1 MRVLKR
7 AIREVE
13 EEIKTERSRWKVDL
27 AAAPQQI
34 DFTRNDLDLSNNELV
49 NKGQDID
56 FKSSNHEAYIIDE
69 IEQMS
74 ESDVGEDCFEGRILC
89 LKQRVR
95 ILMLS
100 GCGILWLFALFMLF
114 YFYQGQSVGL

>member
-49 NKGQDID
+49 NKG
-56 FKSSNHEAYIIDE
+56 
-69 IEQMS
+69 
-74 ESDVGEDCFEGRILC
+74 
-89 LKQRVR
+89 
-95 ILMLS
+95 
-100 GCGILWLFALFMLF
+100 
-114 YFYQGQSVGL
+114 